1 MLLCNPGSISSPQW
15 RGYQS
20 RCCPHRWPHSQVT
33 DPQWSPDSTQA
44 LLYSP
49 MRSRATHPPAMNSPV
64 MCTTPTHQKI
74 YTPVIP
80 HELKMASSS
89 RAPYGTHGIGILR
102 DRLNLMKTSSCVHKT
117 QSKASLISSESDLS
131 LECSSQ
137 HLVSEVETPQIDE
150 SYFCAFNTSASAGSD
165 ARKNNV
171 VVSLCLNVFSAIF
184 TRANKIFGHPGASRK
199 KRICSSRKQTL
210 SFLKSSHWK
219 GC

>member
-1 MLLCNPGSISSPQW
+1 MLSDEENECDSCSNVLLCNPGSVNSPQW
-15 RGYQS
+15 RGYQT
-20 RCCPHRWPHSQVT
+20 RCCPHGWPHSQVS

-64 MCTTPTHQKI
+64 MCTKPNHQKI

-89 RAPYGTHGIGILR
+89 RAPYGAHGIGILR

-131 LECSSQ
+131 LESTSHAVSQ
-137 HLVSEVETPQIDE
+137 AETPQIDE
-150 SYFCAFNTSASAGSD
+150 SYFCAFNTVASAGSD
-165 ARKNNV
+165 AGSDL
-171 VVSLCLNVFSAIF
+171 VVSGLCM
-184 TRANKIFGHPGASRK
+184 
-199 KRICSSRKQTL
+199 
-210 SFLKSSHWK
+210 
-219 GC
+219 

>member
-1 MLLCNPGSISSPQW
+1 MCILDEENDCDSCSNVLLCNPGSISSPQW

-137 HLVSEVETPQIDE
+137 HLVNEVETPQIDE
-150 SYFCAFNTSASAGSD
+150 SYFCAFNTAASAGSD
-165 ARKNNV
+165 AQKNNV
-171 VVSLCLNVFSAIF
+171 VVSFVFTTLKCLKIGTPKPLIF
-184 TRANKIFGHPGASRK
+184 HLFQFEN
-199 KRICSSRKQTL
+199 
-210 SFLKSSHWK
+210 
-219 GC
+219 